1 MENNYITIQVDASL
15 SETSGVR
22 QNKKK
27 KVRKKKKGNKIHDGE
42 FYAVNQFS
50 LLLDL
55 SPPDTIL
62 TP

>member
-27 KVRKKKKGNKIHDGE
+27 KGKEKKERK
-42 FYAVNQFS
+42 
-50 LLLDL
+50 
-55 SPPDTIL
+55 
-62 TP
+62 